1 MGASSRML
9 TGSGYEKSYDLDEL
23 EVNLDELE
31 QDLCDISAAMT
42 KLERSKSE
50 LVEFQL
56 VLDRAGSFFDTARR
70 RANLETGTASA
81 SVGDE
86 ASLMEA
92 PLIDGN
98 QYTSS
103 MQNVTSPSNVNMRLG
118 FIAGLIPQVKICDA
132 FSANRYPLPEEPN

>member
-1 MGASSRML
+1 MGKADIVNVENKNADLQQAIASSRML
-9 TGSGYEKSYDLDEL
+9 TGSGFEKSYDLDEL

-70 RANLETGTASA
+70 SA
-81 SVGDE
+81 SFDANPQA
-86 ASLMEA
+86 ASDNDNFMEA
-92 PLIDGN
+92 PLMEG
-98 QYTSS
+98 
-103 MQNVTSPSNVNMRLG
+103 
-118 FIAGLIPQVKICDA
+118 
-132 FSANRYPLPEEPN
+132 NRYT